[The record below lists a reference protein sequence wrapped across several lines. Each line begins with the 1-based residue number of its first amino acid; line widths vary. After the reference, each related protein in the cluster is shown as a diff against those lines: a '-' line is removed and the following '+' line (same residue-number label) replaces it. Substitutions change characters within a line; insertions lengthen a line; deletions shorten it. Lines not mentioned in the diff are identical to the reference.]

1 MPNAV
6 ASRRSFLAASALTC
20 GSAALGG
27 GLATI
32 PRVASAKDPL
42 PLNLGIQMY
51 SLRAFPVDKALDLV
65 KELGLTRVEFYPG
78 MLPVTD
84 DAEKIAAFKKNLAD
98 RGLTLSGY
106 GVNHFGKNGD
116 ANRKIFEFV
125 KALGTSIILADPSPD
140 SFENLN
146 ELVKEFDMR
155 IAIHNHGPKH
165 RYNKVLDVVS
175 AVEKYDQRIGACAD
189 LGHYLRSGERPVDV
203 IRALEG
209 RLYGIHLKDH
219 AEMKEGARG
228 VILGKGLI
236 DVPAVMEALV
246 AVKFPA
252 DGSLSL
258 EYEENAKDPLADLKE
273 CVATAKAALG
283 QA

>member
-1 MPNAV
+1 MSHAV
-6 ASRRSFLAASALTC
+6 ASRRSFLATSALTC
-20 GSAALGG
+20 GSAVLAGS
-27 GLATI
+27 GLA
-32 PRVASAKDPL
+32 PARAAAKEPL
-42 PLNLGIQMY
+42 PLTLGIQMY
-51 SLRAFPVDKALDLV
+51 SLRAFPVDKALDMV

-78 MLPVTD
+78 MLPITD
-84 DAEKIAAFKKNLAD
+84 DAEKIAAFQKELAD

-106 GVNHFGKNGD
+106 GVNGFGKD
-116 ANRKIFEFV
+116 AKANRRIFEFA
-125 KALGTSIILADPSPD
+125 KAVGTSIVLADPAPE
-140 SFENLN
+140 SFENLD
-146 ELVKEFDMR
+146 ELVKEFDIR

-189 LGHYLRSGERPVDV
+189 LGHYLRSGERPIDV

-219 AEMKEGARG
+219 AEMKGNAKG

-258 EYEENAKDPLADLKE
+258 EYEENANDPMADLKE
-273 CVATAKAALG
+273 CVATARAALG

>member
-1 MPNAV
+1 MPA
-6 ASRRSFLAASALTC
+6 RAA
-20 GSAALGG
+20 
-27 GLATI
+27 
-32 PRVASAKDPL
+32 AKEQL
-42 PLNLGIQMY
+42 PLALGIQMY
-51 SLRAFPVDKALDLV
+51 SLRAFPVDKALDMV
-65 KELGLTRVEFYPG
+65 KELGLTRVEFYPQ
-78 MLPVTD
+78 MLPVTE
-84 DAEKIAAFKKNLAD
+84 DAGKIAAFKKSLSD

-106 GVNHFGKNGD
+106 GVNHFGKNAE
-116 ANRKIFEFV
+116 ANRKVFEF
-125 KALGTSIILADPSPD
+125 ARAIGTTIILADPAPD
-140 SFENLN
+140 SFENLD

-175 AVEKYDQRIGACAD
+175 AIEKYDQRIGACAD

-209 RLYGIHLKDH
+209 RLFGIHLKDH
-219 AEMKEGARG
+219 AVMEEKARG

-236 DVPAVMEALV
+236 DVRSVMEALV

-258 EYEENAKDPLADLKE
+258 EYEENAKDPMADLKE
-273 CVATAKAALG
+273 CVAAARAALG

>member
-1 MPNAV
+1 MSQPLS
-6 ASRRSFLAASALTC
+6 SRRSFLTASAATC
-20 GSAALGG
+20 GALALGRS
-27 GLATI
+27 AT
-32 PRVASAKDPL
+32 AKEPL
-42 PLNLGIQMY
+42 PLPLGIQMY
-51 SLRAFPVDKALDLV
+51 SLRNFPVDQALDMV
-65 KELGLTRVEFYPG
+65 QQLGLTRVEFYPQ

-84 DAEKIAAFKKNLAD
+84 DAEKIAAFKTKLAD

-106 GVNHFGKNGD
+106 GVNGFGKNAE
-116 ANRKIFEFV
+116 ANRKIFEFA
-125 KALGTSIILADPSPD
+125 KAIGTTILLADPSPD
-140 SFENLN
+140 AFENLD

-175 AVEKYDQRIGACAD
+175 AIEKYDRRIGACAD
-189 LGHYLRSGERPVDV
+189 LGHYLRSGERPTDV

-258 EYEENAKDPLADLKE
+258 EYEENAKNPLADLKE
-273 CVATAKAALG
+273 CVAAARAALG